1 MTNLVKKY
9 STNNFEELLNYGLG
23 WDRYFKDSL
32 LFANS
37 TYPPHNIAELQD
49 GVYEIEIAVAG
60 FSREDLAVEI
70 TKNNL
75 VIKGAKKDVKETK
88 KYHHQGLAA
97 RSFTKSFVLPQ
108 NVKVTRSSLED
119 GILRIELLYVVP
131 EEEKPKQIQIL

>member
-9 STNNFEELLNYGLG
+9 TNSFDDLMNYGLG
-23 WDRYFKDSL
+23 WDRYFKDSI

-49 GVYEIEIAVAG
+49 GVYEIEVAVAG
-60 FSREDLAVEI
+60 FSREDLTVEI
-70 TKNNL
+70 VKNNL
-75 VIKGAKKDVKETK
+75 VVKGAKKDVKETK

-108 NVKVTRSSLED
+108 NVKVTKSSLED

-131 EEEKPKQIQIL
+131 EEEKAKQIPIL